1 MHDGALEKAGIRTG
15 LEGKG
20 YITNGKWQKGD
31 QETQLKIGDGE
42 TVMRRRTV
50 TMGGKLSGAAH
61 DAPKE
66 LTIGAR
72 PDYAERAAWG
82 ARIS

>member
-1 MHDGALEKAGIRTG
+1 M
-15 LEGKG
+15 
-20 YITNGKWQKGD
+20 
-31 QETQLKIGDGE
+31 KIGDGE